1 MQAKE
6 EEKEEE
12 INKKD
17 TKKFILPLKEIKQV
31 ENTKKKEFDKLTD
44 VLLSYCLFPFFKIKE
59 AKEIGKVNSKFYNS
73 FVRYYDR
80 ICIPFINK
88 YNVKIENEYKPNEIY
103 EQKDDKG
110 HFIKL
115 SLLNLEHYL
124 LFSYFD
130 WAWKNDE
137 KYWDTI
143 TPKNSI
149 LNKNISHL
157 IRVCWLDVNG
167 SISHIFNGKYKL
179 YLNHCV
185 CKLLENRLKMTVLLD
200 NVPIQE
206 FKYPSKE
213 QLDKCHNLHLDKNEE
228 EKKEEDKKEED
239 KKEEDKKEEDKKKG
253 EEKEEK
259 GFAKINLPHLGLMRN
274 PLFRIGG
281 GIRKVKRV
289 EYNKDNSLQKE
300 FIMDLNVNYD
310 EQLDNSSGHV
320 LTVKFDHVEGSWKNG
335 WLIDA
340 VILER
345 EDSL

>member
-6 EEKEEE
+6 EEKKST
-12 INKKD
+12 NKQES
-17 TKKFILPLKEIKQV
+17 KKFLLPLKEIKQV
-31 ENTKKKEFDKLTD
+31 ENTKKIKFDNLTD
-44 VLLSYCLFPFFKIKE
+44 VLLTYCLFPFFKIKE

-80 ICIPFINK
+80 ICVHIINK

-124 LFSYFD
+124 IFSYFD
-130 WAWKNDE
+130 WTWKNDTR
-137 KYWDTI
+137 YWDTI

-157 IRVCWLDVNG
+157 ITVCWVDVKG

-185 CKLLENRLKMTVLLD
+185 CRLLENRLKMTVLLD
-200 NVPIQE
+200 NIPIQE
-206 FKYPSKE
+206 FKYPTKE
-213 QLDKCHNLHLDKNEE
+213 QLDNCHNLHIDKNEE
-228 EKKEEDKKEED
+228 DKNQEDKKEED
-239 KKEEDKKEEDKKKG
+239 KKDEDKKD
-253 EEKEEK
+253 EKDIVK
-259 GFAKINLPHLGLMRN
+259 VDMPHLGLIRF
-274 PLFRIGG
+274 PRFRIGG

-300 FIMDLNVNYD
+300 FIMDLNLNYD
-310 EQLDNSSGHV
+310 EKLDNSSGHV

-340 VILER
+340 VILEK

>member
-6 EEKEEE
+6 EEEE
-12 INKKD
+12 IDKKD
-17 TKKFILPLKEIKQV
+17 TIKFILPLKEIKKQV
-31 ENTKKKEFDKLTD
+31 ENTKKIKFDKLTD
-44 VLLSYCLFPFFKIKE
+44 VLLSHYLFPFFKMKE

-80 ICIPFINK
+80 IYVPIISK

-124 LFSYFD
+124 IFSYFD
-130 WAWKNDE
+130 WTWKNDTR
-137 KYWDTI
+137 YWDTI

-157 IRVCWLDVNG
+157 IRVCWVNVKG

-185 CKLLENRLKMTVLLD
+185 CRLFENRFKMTVLLD

-213 QLDKCHNLHLDKNEE
+213 QLDNCHNLHTDKN
-228 EKKEEDKKEED
+228 EEDKKEED
-239 KKEEDKKEEDKKKG
+239 KKEEDKKDGDKKD
-253 EEKEEK
+253 EKDMVK
-259 GFAKINLPHLGLMRN
+259 VDMPHLRLMRF
-274 PLFRIGG
+274 PRLRIGG

-300 FIMDLNVNYD
+300 FIMELNVNYD
-310 EQLDNSSGHV
+310 EKLDNSSGHV
-320 LTVKFDHVEGSWKNG
+320 LTVKFDHVENSWKNG

-340 VILER
+340 VILEKIV
-345 EDSL
+345 

>member
-1 MQAKE
+1 MQTKE
-6 EEKEEE
+6 EEE

-17 TKKFILPLKEIKQV
+17 NKKFLLPLKEIAQV

-44 VLLSYCLFPFFKIKE
+44 VLLSYCLFPFFNIIE
-59 AKEIGKVNSKFYNS
+59 AKEIGKVNTKFYNS

-88 YNVKIENEYKPNEIY
+88 YNVKIENGKEYKQNEIY

-124 LFSYFD
+124 VFSYFD
-130 WAWKNDE
+130 WTWKNDTR
-137 KYWDTI
+137 YWDTI

-149 LNKNISHL
+149 LNKDISHL
-157 IRVCWLDVNG
+157 ITVCWVDVNG
-167 SISHIFNGKYKL
+167 SISHIFSGKYKL

-206 FKYPSKE
+206 FKYPTKE
-213 QLDKCHNLHLDKNEE
+213 QLDNCHNLHS
-228 EKKEEDKKEED
+228 DKKEED
-239 KKEEDKKEEDKKKG
+239 KKEEDKKEEDKKDEDK
-253 EEKEEK
+253 KEEDK
-259 GFAKINLPHLGLMRN
+259 KEGDGDMVNIDMPHLGLMRF

-281 GIRKVKRV
+281 GIRRVKRV

-300 FIMDLNVNYD
+300 FIMELNVNYD
-310 EQLDNSSGHV
+310 EKLDSCSGHV

-340 VILER
+340 VILEKV
-345 EDSL
+345 DSL

>member
-6 EEKEEE
+6 EEKA
-12 INKKD
+12 INKNDNK
-17 TKKFILPLKEIKQV
+17 TFILPLKEIKQV
-31 ENTKKKEFDKLTD
+31 EKNKKNKFDNLTD
-44 VLLSYCLFPFFKIKE
+44 VLLSYCLFPFFKMKE

-73 FVRYYDR
+73 FIRYYDR
-80 ICIPFINK
+80 IYIPLINK

-115 SLLNLEHYL
+115 SYLNLEHYL

-130 WAWKNDE
+130 WTWKNDTR
-137 KYWDTI
+137 YWDTI

-185 CKLLENRLKMTVLLD
+185 CKLFENRLKMTVLLD

-213 QLDKCHNLHLDKNEE
+213 QIDNCHNLHIEN
-228 EKKEEDKKEED
+228 KEEDKKEED
-239 KKEEDKKEEDKKKG
+239 KKEEK
-253 EEKEEK
+253 
-259 GFAKINLPHLGLMRN
+259 PHLRLMRV
-274 PLFRIGG
+274 PLFRRGVGARNI
-281 GIRKVKRV
+281 KKV

-310 EQLDNSSGHV
+310 EKLDSSSGHV
-320 LTVKFDHVEGSWKNG
+320 LTVKFDHTENSWKSN